1 MPVNAFWRDML
12 AALRSKQVPAR
23 GGGGREPWG
32 ELSVLKS
39 CVPPRQPVFLSEHL
53 GLAASSVSEV
63 LLALAAIDLPFQA
76 RRPLPARC

>member
-1 MPVNAFWRDML
+1 M
-12 AALRSKQVPAR
+12 
-23 GGGGREPWG
+23 
-32 ELSVLKS
+32 LKS

-76 RRPLPARC
+76 RRPLPARR